1 VRFTNRLFCLLLVP
15 AIALGSL
22 TGCGSSIDM
31 PFSKNLQDSSY
42 GIAAAAAAPVR
53 MAVPFADTFC
63 VTDGDVA
70 GTGTVDMTNCST
82 AALFDLNN
90 KTTLYAKNIFAKHYP
105 ASMTKVMTA
114 LVALQNSSTDKLLTA
129 GDSVII
135 PDADA
140 QVCGLQSGDTMTLDQ
155 ALHMLLIYS
164 ANDAAVLIANSVGGS
179 VDNFIKMMNDE
190 AKKLGATNTN
200 FVNSNGLSDENH
212 YTTAYDMY
220 LIFNEALKY
229 DEFREIIN
237 MKTYS
242 TTWHDQAG
250 GDKHLSISSTDLYLT
265 GGVTPPDGVTVI
277 GGKTGTTDA
286 AGHCLVLY
294 SKDTSGNPYISI
306 VMQAYDQDTLY
317 RVMDDVLALIP
328 AGSAAAGT
336 AAGSNA
342 ESSSSANG
350 SSSAGSAES
359 SSSADSTAAE
369 NG

>member
-1 VRFTNRLFCLLLVP
+1 
-15 AIALGSL
+15 
-22 TGCGSSIDM
+22 
-31 PFSKNLQDSSY
+31 
-42 GIAAAAAAPVR
+42 
-53 MAVPFADTFC
+53 
-63 VTDGDVA
+63 
-70 GTGTVDMTNCST
+70 
-82 AALFDLNN
+82 
-90 KTTLYAKNIFAKHYP
+90 
-105 ASMTKVMTA
+105 
-114 LVALQNSSTDKLLTA
+114 
-129 GDSVII
+129 
-135 PDADA
+135 
-140 QVCGLQSGDTMTLDQ
+140 
-155 ALHMLLIYS
+155 
-164 ANDAAVLIANSVGGS
+164 
-179 VDNFIKMMNDE
+179 
-190 AKKLGATNTN
+190 
-200 FVNSNGLSDENH
+200 
-212 YTTAYDMY
+212 
-220 LIFNEALKY
+220 
-229 DEFREIIN
+229 

>member
-1 VRFTNRLFCLLLVP
+1 MRFTSRLFCLLLVP

-31 PFSKNLQDSSY
+31 PFSRNLQDSSY

-114 LVALQNSSTDKLLTA
+114 LVALQNSSTDKVLTA

-317 RVMDDVLALIP
+317 RVMDDVLALIL
-328 AGSAAAGT
+328 AGSSAAGT
-336 AAGSNA
+336 AAGS
-342 ESSSSANG
+342 SGVSG
-350 SSSAGSAES
+350 
-359 SSSADSTAAE
+359 
-369 NG
+369 